1 MDRKFLKREKLDD
14 LHIPTLLKII
24 QLTND
29 RASMINMYATCF
41 KSTGN
46 YSPSKAAAREDELK
60 QHAKFLEKIADILK
74 AQGE

>member
-29 RASMINMYATCF
+29 RASIIKTHAMFF
-41 KSTGN
+41 KGAGD
-46 YSPSKAAAREDELK
+46 YSPSKVSAQIKAMEEYAGY
-60 QHAKFLEKIADILK
+60 LEKIADILK

>member
-29 RASMINMYATCF
+29 RASIIKAHAMFF
-41 KSTGN
+41 KGTGD
-46 YSPSKAAAREDELK
+46 YSPSKISAREDELK
-60 QHAKFLEKIADILK
+60 QHANFLEKIADILK